1 MGVYE
6 VFRQEREGE
15 PMKHV
20 GNLRAPDEG
29 LALHYAREFYS
40 RRGESLRLWVV
51 PRETIAELSDPDL
64 LRPPLDR
71 SYRVPAGYKINEKL
85 ARARERVGGAAKPHR
100 TREEVA
106 AERAATAEGEAA
118 AAKVVTGA

>member
-1 MGVYE
+1 MRVYE

-20 GNLRAPDEG
+20 GNLRAPDEA

-51 PRETIAELSDPDL
+51 PRDEIAELSDPDL
-64 LRPPLDR
+64 LRPPMDR
-71 SYRVPAGYKINEKL
+71 SYRVPAGYKITEKL
-85 ARARERVGGAAKPHR
+85 ARARERAGGVAKAHR
-100 TREEVA
+100 TREERA
-106 AERAATAEGEAA
+106 AEDDA
-118 AAKVVTGA
+118 AAKVVTGS